1 MKDLVASIV
10 SPTEADEYVP
20 GHGDL
25 SFDVRS
31 YALEIDYAVDG
42 NRLDG
47 RAVITAEAA
56 DDLDTF
62 DLDLRGLR
70 ATKVAVKRFGVDRF
84 SHVRGKL
91 HVKLSRP
98 IPSGTTFEVVVA
110 YGGKPAPV
118 RSRWGTVGWE
128 ELTDGSLVAAQPSGA
143 PSWFPCND
151 RPSDKASYSFEITAP
166 SDYTVVANGDPTGR
180 RRRASSTTWTFDQ
193 PEPMATYLATVQ
205 IGRYETRTST
215 ASGVEQ
221 RHVAPV
227 ALRASYDAD
236 FERQPAMLATFAEHF
251 GPYPFGSYTVVVT
264 ADDLEIPL
272 EAQGL
277 SIFGA
282 NHLDGHRGL
291 ERLVAHELAHQWF
304 GNSLTL
310 STWDQIWLHE
320 GFACYAEWIWSE
332 ASGGPSTHE
341 KALEHWGRLAELP
354 QDVVVGDPG
363 PELMFDDRVYKRGA
377 LTLHAL
383 RRTVGD
389 DAFFEMLRGWT
400 AARRHGTVTTEAFV
414 KHAEASTGASLRDL
428 LAQWLDAE
436 PLPRLP

>member
-1 MKDLVASIV
+1 MKDLVSSIV

-25 SFDVRS
+25 SYDVAS
-31 YALEIDYAVDG
+31 YALELDYAVDG

-47 RAVITAEAA
+47 RATITAEAA
-56 DDLDTF
+56 DDLSVI

-70 ATKVAVKRFGVDRF
+70 ASKVSVKRFGVDRF

-91 HVKLSRP
+91 HVKLGKQ
-98 IPSGTTFEVVVA
+98 IPAGTTFEVVVV

-128 ELTDGSLVAAQPSGA
+128 ELADGAIVAAQPSGA

-151 RPSDKASYSFEITAP
+151 RPSDKASYTFEVTVA
-166 SDYTVVANGDPTGR
+166 SGYTVVANGTPTGT
-180 RRRASSTTWTFDQ
+180 RRRASSTTWSFEQ

-205 IGRYETRTST
+205 IGRYSTHTSY
-215 ASGVEQ
+215 AAGVEQ
-221 RHVAPV
+221 RHVLPA
-227 ALRASYDAD
+227 ALRASYDED
-236 FERQPAMLATFAEHF
+236 FGRQPAMLETFTEHF

-320 GFACYAEWIWSE
+320 GFACYAEWLWSE
-332 ASGGPSTHE
+332 ASGGASAHDH
-341 KALEHWGRLAELP
+341 ALEHWGRLAELD
-354 QDVVVGDPG
+354 QDVTVGDPG

-377 LTLHAL
+377 LTLHAV

-389 DAFFEMLRGWT
+389 DAFFTMLRAWVAG
-400 AARRHGTVTTEAFV
+400 RRHGTVTTEAFV
-414 KHAEASTGASLRDL
+414 RHAEASTGQPLRGL
-428 LAQWLDAE
+428 LERWLDAE